1 MLISP
6 SFIPGPLLFNAVVL
20 TLLLAHR
27 ERKSIVVSE
36 IRWAVV
42 GRLIGVAF
50 AAAVVASISTDGL
63 ALMLGLLVLLLV
75 GLSLSGLHF
84 EPTWKSLIVAGT
96 VSGFS
101 GTIASVGA
109 PPMAIVYQNATGP
122 RIRGTLSAFF
132 VIGTI
137 MSLMAL
143 LLVGRL
149 GVVEFTTALRL
160 LPGLMLGFALSRRL
174 ALVLDRGRTRY
185 AVLGLSAMG
194 GALLVLRQL
203 L

>member
-6 SFIPGPLLFNAVVL
+6 DFIPGPLLFNAVVL
-20 TLLLAHR
+20 TVLLTHR
-27 ERKSIVVSE
+27 ERHSIVFSE

-42 GRLIGVAF
+42 GRLVGVVV

-63 ALMLGLLVLLLV
+63 ALTLGILVLLLV
-75 GLSLSGLHF
+75 GLSLSRLHF
-84 EPTWKSLIVAGT
+84 EPTWGSLLVAGT
-96 VSGFS
+96 LSGFS

-109 PPMAIVYQNATGP
+109 PPMAIVYQNAKGP

-132 VIGTI
+132 VIGSV
-137 MSLMAL
+137 MSLTAL

-149 GVVEFTTALRL
+149 GISEATIALKI
-160 LPGLMLGFALSRRL
+160 LPGLLIGFVISRRV
-174 ALVLDRGRTRY
+174 AVVLDRGHTRH
-185 AVLGLSAMG
+185 AVLGLAAAG
-194 GALLVLRQL
+194 GALLVLREL